1 MIDWFHMHFYVPPL
15 LCLKPAGVSNLQAFF
30 FLSFFC
36 NLLTSISLTPEKDN
50 RKEVE
55 LLL

>member
-30 FLSFFC
+30 FFFC